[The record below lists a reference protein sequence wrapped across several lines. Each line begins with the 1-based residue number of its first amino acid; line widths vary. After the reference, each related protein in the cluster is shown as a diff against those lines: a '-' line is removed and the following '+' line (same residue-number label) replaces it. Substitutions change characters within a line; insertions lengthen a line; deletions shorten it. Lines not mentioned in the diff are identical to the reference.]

1 MLEIEK
7 PQIAAVESDDTY
19 GRFVVEPL
27 ERGYGITLGNSL
39 RRILLSS
46 LPGAAV
52 TSVRIDGVLHEFS
65 TIPGVVEDTT
75 DIVLNVKQLLLKVH
89 TDEPVTLRLDAKG
102 EGPVSA
108 GGIEPNADVEILN
121 PELEIDH
128 LDTDGALTV
137 AVP

>member
-7 PQIAAVESDDTY
+7 PKVIPEEVTENY

-52 TSVRIDGVLHEFS
+52 T
-65 TIPGVVEDTT
+65 
-75 DIVLNVKQLLLKVH
+75 
-89 TDEPVTLRLDAKG
+89 
-102 EGPVSA
+102 
-108 GGIEPNADVEILN
+108 
-121 PELEIDH
+121 
-128 LDTDGALTV
+128 
-137 AVP
+137 